1 MIKINIPEAPAKII
15 GVLEKYGYEAYIV
28 GGCVRDAILGRE
40 PNDWDVTTSCPAF
53 YTKEIF
59 DKADG
64 FDAHPT
70 GMEHGTVT
78 VCYGGEAV
86 EVTTFRMDAG
96 YADHRHPSAVF
107 FSDNLHED
115 LARRDFT
122 VCAMA
127 YSDRFGL
134 VDIYGGV
141 TDIESRIIR
150 CVGDSRERFNEDA
163 LRIMR
168 ALRFSS
174 QLGFDIHGDT
184 ANAARAL
191 AHTLAYIS
199 KERITEELAK
209 LLLGKNAPTVMRE
222 YADIIS
228 HAAPMLKA
236 ADIAAAGECAKRL
249 SGASLSL
256 MLACLLIGASEESVN
271 AFFKWLRFDNKTV
284 KNTKKILTF
293 ATTPLGDKIAV
304 KRMCRDIGA
313 ECASDAI
320 KLGIA
325 SGVISEDV
333 FECYRSVIEGGECY
347 SLMQLDI
354 DGHDLIA
361 LGCVHSFIGQALDA
375 LLDMVICSEVEN
387 NREALINTA
396 RALMDEDGYIPERK

>member
-1 MIKINIPEAPAKII
+1 MIKINIPAVPGKII
-15 GVLEKYGYEAYIV
+15 EVLEKYGYEAYVV

-40 PNDWDVTTSCPAF
+40 PNDWDVTTSCPAL

-59 DKADG
+59 DKTDG

-78 VCYGGEAV
+78 VCHNGEAV

-134 VDIYGGV
+134 VDIYGGMS
-141 TDIESRIIR
+141 DIESRIIR
-150 CVGDSRERFNEDA
+150 CVGEARERFNEDA

-174 QLGFDIHGDT
+174 QLEFDVHRDT
-184 ANAARAL
+184 ADAAREM
-191 AHTLAYIS
+191 AHTLACIS
-199 KERITEELAK
+199 KERITEELSK
-209 LLLGKNAPTVMRE
+209 LLLGAGAAAVIRE

-228 HAAPMLKA
+228 YAAPMLKT
-236 ADIAAAGECAKRL
+236 ADIAVAGKHAERL
-249 SGASLSL
+249 FDVSLPL
-256 MLACLLIGASEESVN
+256 MLACLLNGAGKESIT

-284 KNTKKILTF
+284 KNTKKILAF
-293 ATTPLGDKIAV
+293 GAKPLEDKIAV

-313 ECASDAI
+313 ECACEAI

-325 SGVISEDV
+325 TGVHDETVLD
-333 FECYRSVIEGGECY
+333 CYCSVIKDGECC

-361 LGCVHSFIGQALDA
+361 LGCVHSFIGQVLDT

-387 NREALINTA
+387 SREALIAAA
-396 RALMDEDGYIPERK
+396 REIMNDDGYIPERK